1 MENKDLN
8 LQLVEYRSVLKN
20 LAYKFTSDP
29 EDIQD
34 LVQETLLRALK
45 YIDQFFHNPRV
56 VSWLFVIMKNIYIN
70 HYRHRKQKYRYEHQK
85 VSEFQDLGC
94 YEPFS
99 ESSVEARLV
108 LKDVQYALGRLPE
121 EHKEM
126 FNRYINGYKYKELSA
141 MYGIPEG
148 TIKSRIF
155 LIRKSL
161 QKQFPQYK

>member
-8 LQLVEYRSVLKN
+8 LQLNEYRSVLKN
-20 LAYKFTSDP
+20 LAYKFTNDP

-56 VSWLFVIMKNIYIN
+56 VPWLFVIMKNIYIN
-70 HYRHRKQKYRYEHQK
+70 HYRHRKQKYRYENHK
-85 VSEFQDLGC
+85 ANEYQDLGC
-94 YEPFS
+94 HEPFT
-99 ESSVEARLV
+99 ENTVEKSLALE
-108 LKDVQYALGRLPE
+108 DVKQALTQLPK

-126 FNRYINGYKYKELSA
+126 FDHYINGYKYKELSDL
-141 MYGIPEG
+141 YGIPEG

-155 LIRKSL
+155 LIRKGL
-161 QKQFPQYK
+161 QKQFPQYR